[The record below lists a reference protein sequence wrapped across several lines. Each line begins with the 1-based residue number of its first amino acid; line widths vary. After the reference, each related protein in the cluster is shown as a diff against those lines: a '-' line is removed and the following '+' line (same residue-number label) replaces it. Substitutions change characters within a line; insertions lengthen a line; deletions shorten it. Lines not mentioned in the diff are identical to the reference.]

1 MSILIDEACQHGYP
15 VVECDDCA
23 GVVYTPTTD
32 EVRYAALF
40 PGCPDDSPCTCGE
53 RFDRW
58 LAAHD
63 KEVLE
68 KAAERVAAVGPR
80 YNDHE
85 GTREGILEE
94 PDGWLIDRDSALAAV
109 RGDGESNE

>member
-1 MSILIDEACQHGYP
+1 MSILIDEACQ
-15 VVECDDCA
+15 
-23 GVVYTPTTD
+23 
-32 EVRYAALF
+32 
-40 PGCPDDSPCTCGE
+40 CGE

-80 YNDHE
+80 YNDYE
-85 GTREGILEE
+85 GIREGILEE

-109 RGDGESNE
+109 RGDGETNG